1 MEKKAALTLEEEI
14 AELKE
19 TIKANDVEY
28 RATQDPQERRDLLTL
43 LNTRAAS
50 FDKLVLLLQQREERQ
65 LLAQQQQQQTNPGSH
80 LNHILNVPGRCNAL
94 CVDGS
99 SGFPLDPQA
108 PPGKTIYC

>member
-1 MEKKAALTLEEEI
+1 MEKKAALSLEERI
-14 AELKE
+14 AELE
-19 TIKANDVEY
+19 ESIRANDVEY

-43 LNTRAAS
+43 IKTRAAS
-50 FDKLVLLLQQREERQ
+50 LLLLQQDQREERQ
-65 LLAQQQQQQTNPGSH
+65 LLAQQQQQQINPGSH